1 MCESEASTTRN
12 ILAKESGWTGAGTEA
27 KADLAEEKGDSILGV
42 QEKSLRSPLSASVRG
57 WRSRAAP
64 WG

>member
-42 QEKSLRSPLSASVRG
+42 QEKSFGSP
-57 WRSRAAP
+57 
-64 WG
+64 